1 MSTDAADR
9 QGTSQKQQ
17 ETAKFPGYERGR
29 LAARSACA
37 LAEGR
42 EGSFIGCNADRD
54 AQRRTPLAADGL
66 EFTGEHNRP
75 RRVPRLLV
83 GGCFRRDAGERNHA
97 AFVYDEV
104 TIDRHGGLVPNSSRR
119 SLDVTYDIQN
129 DAVLGPAFDY
139 WQTKRGRRAM
149 PGRQDIDPT
158 EIPRLL
164 PNLQIT
170 ELADN
175 GSRIRYRLAGTAIVD
190 AYGAE
195 LRGKYIDEVF
205 AAERLHSIEENY
217 RVICREKRPL
227 LVCNR
232 YLSALDTELVC
243 ARLIMP
249 LSDDD
254 VTIHQFIT
262 AISFHYP
269 GRAAQW
275 FGEWL
280 GKTGNFDLENSY
292 SELVG

>member
-1 MSTDAADR
+1 MSDGGRGMSTDAADR

-83 GGCFRRDAGERNHA
+83 GGCFRRGAGERNRA

-149 PGRQDIDPT
+149 PRRQDIDPT
-158 EIPRLL
+158 EIPHCCPICRL
-164 PNLQIT
+164 PNWPTTAAAFAIALPAPRSSMRMAPNCGGNIST
-170 ELADN
+170 RCSPPS
-175 GSRIRYRLAGTAIVD
+175 GCIPSRRT
-190 AYGAE
+190 
-195 LRGKYIDEVF
+195 
-205 AAERLHSIEENY
+205 
-217 RVICREKRPL
+217 
-227 LVCNR
+227 
-232 YLSALDTELVC
+232 
-243 ARLIMP
+243 
-249 LSDDD
+249 
-254 VTIHQFIT
+254 
-262 AISFHYP
+262 
-269 GRAAQW
+269 
-275 FGEWL
+275 
-280 GKTGNFDLENSY
+280 TG
-292 SELVG
+292 